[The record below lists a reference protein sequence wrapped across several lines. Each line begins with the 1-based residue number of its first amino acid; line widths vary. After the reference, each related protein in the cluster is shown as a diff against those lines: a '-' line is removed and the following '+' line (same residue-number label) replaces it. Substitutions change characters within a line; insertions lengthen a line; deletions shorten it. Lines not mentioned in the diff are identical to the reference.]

1 MSEKSSLKIGFIGLG
16 VVGQGV
22 WKHILRHSEAFQS
35 RLGVK
40 LELYRA
46 AVRDL
51 SRPRLPEIPQSAL
64 TDAPQSIVDD
74 PEVDIVC
81 ELMGG
86 TELARDL
93 TLRAF
98 RNGKTVVTANKA
110 LICDHGTELF
120 ETARENGAHYLFEAS
135 VAGGIPVIKALRE
148 GLVANRFPHIFGI
161 LNGTSNYIL
170 TRMEREGLA
179 YEDVLGEARNLGY
192 VEADEAL
199 DLDGIDAAHK
209 TAILAYLAHGRWI
222 PLDEMV
228 VEGIREVSLMDIDAA
243 RKLGCKIKLIAII
256 EKNFET
262 NSLRAGVHPMLVPM
276 EEVIARVDEVYNAV
290 SINGDVAGTTVLI
303 GRGAGQD
310 ATASAV
316 ISDIVD
322 AVEAIQQGGSAEVL
336 KREEVYFNRISDGST
351 IASLDEIKGCY
362 YLRLKVQDKPGV
374 LSKVTDILANAQIS
388 LSTVDQTLD
397 ESGDSA
403 NLILTTHEASE
414 KAMSEAVGKL
424 SGEEA
429 VLDKPVLLRIFEAPK
444 A

>member
-1 MSEKSSLKIGFIGLG
+1 MPDKSTLKLGFLGMG

-22 WKHILRHSEAFQS
+22 WKHIQRHGETLRS
-35 RLGVK
+35 RLGVG

-51 SRPRLPEIPQSAL
+51 SLKRLSDIPPSAL
-64 TDAPQSIVDD
+64 TDDPESIVND

-86 TELARDL
+86 TDRAREL
-93 TLRAF
+93 TLTAF

-120 ETARENGAHYLFEAS
+120 EAARENGAHYLFEAS

-148 GLVANRFPHIFGI
+148 GLVANRFSHIFGI

-179 YEDVLGEARNLGY
+179 YEDVLTEARNLGY

-209 TAILAYLAHGRWI
+209 AAILAYLAHGRWI
-222 PLDEMV
+222 SLDEMV
-228 VEGIREVSLMDIDAA
+228 VEGIRDITLHDIQAA
-243 RKLGCKIKLIAII
+243 HRLGCKIKLLAII
-256 EKNFET
+256 SKDFDT
-262 NSLRAGVHPMLVPM
+262 NRIRAGVHPMLIST
-276 EEVIARVDEVYNAV
+276 EEVVAGVDEVYNAV
-290 SINGDVAGTTVLI
+290 SITGDVAGNTVLI

-322 AVEAIQQGGSAEVL
+322 AVTSISNGVSESSLKLEAAFYERL
-336 KREEVYFNRISDGST
+336 SDGST
-351 IASLDEIKGCY
+351 IAGLDEIQGSF
-362 YLRLKVQDKPGV
+362 YLRLSVDDKPGV
-374 LSKVTDILANAQIS
+374 LARVTEILSNAGIS
-388 LSTVDQTLD
+388 ISTVDQA
-397 ESGDSA
+397 SGKGKGVAS
-403 NLILTTHEASE
+403 LILTTHRSTE
-414 KAMSEAVGKL
+414 KAMAGAVADLKDEP
-424 SGEEA
+424 S
-429 VLDKPVLLRIFEAPK
+429 VLENPVLLRIFESID
-444 A
+444 

>member
-1 MSEKSSLKIGFIGLG
+1 MPENPSLKLGFIGLG

-22 WKHILRHSEAFQS
+22 WKHILRHKEAFKS
-35 RLGVK
+35 RLGVE

-51 SRPRLPEIPQSAL
+51 SRPRLPEIPAAAL
-64 TDAPQSIVDD
+64 TEDPASIVED
-74 PEVDIVC
+74 PDVDIVC

-86 TELARDL
+86 TSLAKEL
-93 TLRAF
+93 TLNAF

-110 LICDHGTELF
+110 LICEHGTELF
-120 ETARENGAHYLFEAS
+120 ETARKNGTHYLFEAS

-148 GLVANRFPHIFGI
+148 GLVANRFSHIFGI

-179 YEDVLGEARNLGY
+179 YEDVLGEARKLGY

-199 DLDGIDAAHK
+199 DLDGVDAAHK
-209 TAILAYLAHGRWI
+209 AAILAYLAHGRWI
-222 PLDEMV
+222 SLEEMV
-228 VEGIREVSLMDIDAA
+228 VEGIREVSLLDIGAA
-243 RKLGCKIKLIAII
+243 RDLGYKIKLIAII

-262 NSLRAGVHPMLVPM
+262 QSIRAGVHPMLVPLD
-276 EEVIARVDEVYNAV
+276 EIIARVDDVYNAV
-290 SINGDVAGTTVLI
+290 SIKGDVAGNTILI

-322 AVEAIQQGGSAEVL
+322 AVKSIRQGDPADSLRRQEL
-336 KREEVYFNRISDGST
+336 YYNRISDGSS
-351 IASLDEIKGCY
+351 IAGLDEIEGCF
-362 YLRLKVQDKPGV
+362 YLRLSVQDKPGV
-374 LSKVTDILANAQIS
+374 LAKVTEILANAHIS

-397 ESGDSA
+397 GATQTA
-403 NLILTTHEASE
+403 NLILTTHTTTE
-414 KAMSEAVGKL
+414 KAMAEAVAKL
-424 SGEEA
+424 A
-429 VLDKPVLLRIFEAPK
+429 VESSVLGKPVLLRIFEPPS
-444 A
+444 